1 MKQYTTKDFEEMKQ
15 LKKDYEEVGM
25 ELTVGVIQRR
35 LRVGLETAKAIYND
49 LNATEEKDFQWE
61 TTVEWSF
68 SFYIKE
74 VTTMYRPQYLEQ
86 KREVITVHKGNGEK
100 VYEYRRLIKRDTYK
114 WKENNEVIPLYGKRT
129 AKH

>member
-61 TTVEWSF
+61 TTAEWSF
-68 SFYIKE
+68 YF
-74 VTTMYRPQYLEQ
+74 
-86 KREVITVHKGNGEK
+86 
-100 VYEYRRLIKRDTYK
+100 
-114 WKENNEVIPLYGKRT
+114 
-129 AKH
+129 A

>member
-49 LNATEEKDFQWE
+49 LNVTERTYQDGK
-61 TTVEWSF
+61 
-68 SFYIKE
+68 K
-74 VTTMYRPQYLEQ
+74 Q
-86 KREVITVHKGNGEK
+86 KTIEFK
-100 VYEYRRLIKRDTYK
+100 VS
-114 WKENNEVIPLYGKRT
+114 NELMPLYF
-129 AKH
+129 

>member
-49 LNATEEKDFQWE
+49 LNATEEKDF
-61 TTVEWSF
+61 
-68 SFYIKE
+68 
-74 VTTMYRPQYLEQ
+74 
-86 KREVITVHKGNGEK
+86 
-100 VYEYRRLIKRDTYK
+100 
-114 WKENNEVIPLYGKRT
+114 
-129 AKH
+129 